1 MTPEEQ
7 LFLIVDDEPDM
18 CWLLEHLLKREA
30 YSVMKASSG
39 QEAMKLME
47 THTFCLA
54 FVDLKLHD
62 IEGLEL
68 ARCFK
73 RVDPSLR
80 IIMVSGFCYRDDPTV
95 QEALADGLIC
105 DFIPKPFLHEDIVRS
120 IESARCVS
128 IESSKMVHGFPK

>member
-1 MTPEEQ
+1 MTCEEL

-18 CWLLEHLLKREA
+18 CWLLEHLLKRED
-30 YSVMKASSG
+30 YSVKKASSG
-39 QEAMKLME
+39 REAMKLME
-47 THTFCLA
+47 THTFSLA

-80 IIMVSGFCYRDDPTV
+80 IIMVSGFCYKDDPTV
-95 QEALADGLIC
+95 QEALTEGLIC
-105 DFIPKPFLHEDIVRS
+105 DFIPKPFLHSDIVRS
-120 IESARCVS
+120 IESARCLRL
-128 IESSKMVHGFPK
+128 ESNQVMHGFPK